1 MVQKE
6 RRDTRAGLAV
16 DYRPVDRRR
25 AAVLRQQRS
34 MQVERTQ
41 PRHAP
46 YDLGQHAEGYD
57 DAQIGFERF
66 ERFDELRCAQLL
78 GLQDRQTEL
87 FGRDLNVALVYLCP
101 RPAGLSGV
109 VTTATML

>member
-1 MVQKE
+1 
-6 RRDTRAGLAV
+6 
-16 DYRPVDRRR
+16 
-25 AAVLRQQRS
+25 

-87 FGRDLNVALVYLCP
+87 FGRDLNVALVYLLSA
-101 RPAGLSGV
+101 AGRFVGRRDHGDDVIALGNESSERCCGELGR
-109 VTTATML
+109 THEYDA